1 MNERDGMIGVWIM
14 SDLHGEF
21 LARRPGRTDPARF
34 PTPENA
40 DLLVLAGDIDKADR
54 AVQNARKLFPC
65 IPLIMIAGNHEFY
78 KSGSGQLGT
87 VQKMRA
93 AAKADRNET
102 GCLTYFLEDETVELE
117 IRGKK
122 LRVIGCTLWTDMAIM
137 GDPVGS
143 ATLAATEMNDYAYI
157 KSNTPPYFDWARPDD
172 TQSWHFKSR
181 KFLGDELRKP
191 FDGKTV
197 VVTHHLPCSLSIADE
212 FKADPL
218 TPCYA
223 SDCTDLLNLEPAL
236 WVHGHQH
243 TTVDYMFGKTRVV
256 ANPRGYPGKFDMSPP
271 QNEQFNPG
279 KVVEI

>member
-1 MNERDGMIGVWIM
+1 MTIGVWIM

-21 LARRPGRTDPARF
+21 LAGSPVRTDPARF

-54 AVQNARKLFPC
+54 AIQNARKLFPC
-65 IPLIMIAGNHEFY
+65 IPLVSIAGNHEFY

-93 AAKADRNET
+93 AAKADRDET
-102 GCLTYFLEDETVELE
+102 GRQTYFLENETVELE

-122 LRVIGCTLWTDMAIM
+122 LRMIGCTLWTDMEIM
-137 GDPVGS
+137 GDPVGHAS
-143 ATLAATEMNDYAYI
+143 LAATGMNDYAYI
-157 KSNTPPYFDWARPDD
+157 KSNTQPYFDWAMPSD
-172 TQSWHFKSR
+172 TRDWHFKSR
-181 KFLGDELRKP
+181 KFLGNELRKP
-191 FDGKTV
+191 FHGTTV
-197 VVTHHLPCSLSIADE
+197 VVTHHLPCSMSIADE

-243 TTVDYMFGKTRVV
+243 KTVDYMFGKTRVV
-256 ANPRGYPGKFDMSPP
+256 ANPRGYPGKFGVSPP

>member
-1 MNERDGMIGVWIM
+1 MTIGVWIL

-21 LARRPGRTDPARF
+21 LAGSPGRTDPARF

-54 AVQNARKLFPC
+54 AIQNARKLFPC

-93 AAKADRNET
+93 AAKADRDET
-102 GCLTYFLEDETVELE
+102 GRQTYFLENETVELE

-122 LRVIGCTLWTDMAIM
+122 LRVIGCTLWTDLEIM
-137 GDPVGS
+137 GDPVGHAS
-143 ATLAATEMNDYAYI
+143 FAATAMNDYAYI
-157 KSNTPPYFDWARPDD
+157 RSNIPPYFDFATPND
-172 TQSWHFKSR
+172 TRGWHFKSR

-191 FDGKTV
+191 LDGKTV
-197 VVTHHLPCSLSIADE
+197 VVTHHLPCSRSVADE
-212 FKADPL
+212 FKSDPL

-223 SDCTDLLNLEPAL
+223 SDCTDLLNLAPAL

-243 TTVDYMFGKTRVV
+243 KTVDYMFGKTRVV
-256 ANPRGYPGKFDMSPP
+256 ANPRGYPGRLGMSPP
-271 QNEQFNPG
+271 QNDQFDPG

>member
-1 MNERDGMIGVWIM
+1 MTIGVWIM

-21 LARRPGRTDPARF
+21 LGGSPVSTDPARF

-54 AVQNARKLFPC
+54 AIQNARKLFPR
-65 IPLIMIAGNHEFY
+65 IPLVSIAGNHEFY

-93 AAKADRNET
+93 AAKADRDET
-102 GCLTYFLEDETVELE
+102 GRQTYFLENETVELE

-122 LRVIGCTLWTDMAIM
+122 LRVIGCTLWTDIEIM
-137 GDPVGS
+137 GDPLGHAS
-143 ATLAATEMNDYAYI
+143 LAARSMNDYVYI
-157 KSNTPPYFDWARPDD
+157 KSNTPPYFDRAMPSD
-172 TQSWHFKSR
+172 TRGWHFTSR
-181 KFLGDELRKP
+181 KFLGDELCKP
-191 FDGKTV
+191 FHGATV
-197 VVTHHLPCSLSIADE
+197 VVTHHLPCSMSIADE
-212 FKADPL
+212 FRDDPL

-223 SDCTDLLNLEPAL
+223 SDCSDLLNLEPTL

-243 TTVDYMFGKTRVV
+243 KTVDYMFGKTRVV
-256 ANPRGYPGKFDMSPP
+256 ANPRGYPGKFEMSPP
-271 QNEQFNPG
+271 QNDQFDPG